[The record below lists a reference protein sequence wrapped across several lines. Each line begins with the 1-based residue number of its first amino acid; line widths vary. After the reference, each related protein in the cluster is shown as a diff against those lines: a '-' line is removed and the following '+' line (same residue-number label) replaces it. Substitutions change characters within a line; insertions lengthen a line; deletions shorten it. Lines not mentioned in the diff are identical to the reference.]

1 MAASARR
8 LKRGHSNRAPRPR
21 TCDEVRG
28 VLLDPLCVRS
38 VASGCSR
45 RGVPSTSVQHSAEE
59 AHMLDNPG
67 TFVLAAGALGTAAFG
82 IVEGLKRWRPIGEA
96 GVNPLLAG
104 FRPNLATLKV
114 ADGGDAGRMLP
125 RPEPGGQ
132 QGLPTGIRPSA
143 PNGLMPGQ
151 TPHTS
156 PTPRAH

>member
-96 GVNPLLAG
+96 GGNPAPAA
-104 FRPNLATLKV
+104 FSP
-114 ADGGDAGRMLP
+114 
-125 RPEPGGQ
+125 Q
-132 QGLPTGIRPSA
+132 PSA
-143 PNGLMPGQ
+143 PKMGGGGGTAPGRLGALTGAHPDMP
-151 TPHTS
+151 TRACP
-156 PTPRAH
+156 PTPQ